1 MFSSDSLFCHWQL
14 VDVCRSS
21 GRAAFIID
29 FLFPPNPTPAFWEMH
44 QKYLGMKTTILKIIY
59 ISKLKHILKCALM
72 QQTRMFSHAA
82 ELSLMVFCTVPCA
95 WALSDTSWVNFKKK
109 TKTKTLTS
117 AFYPN
122 FLLQKWVPGRI
133 MQLKYFS
140 GVLCSCLDLR
150 KRPSMTM
157 TAVPQWGLSSWVKS
171 LFGIT
176 NIDTPNLLMSR
187 HSLK

>member
-1 MFSSDSLFCHWQL
+1 MTQAQPLHHHPLIYSFKFLWFPKIELRPVMFSSDSLFCHWQL

-95 WALSDTSWVNFKKK
+95 
-109 TKTKTLTS
+109 
-117 AFYPN
+117 
-122 FLLQKWVPGRI
+122 
-133 MQLKYFS
+133 
-140 GVLCSCLDLR
+140 
-150 KRPSMTM
+150 
-157 TAVPQWGLSSWVKS
+157 
-171 LFGIT
+171 
-176 NIDTPNLLMSR
+176 
-187 HSLK
+187 